1 MSKIKCLECN
11 TILESTYTHDF
22 QSCECSNGAFIDG
35 GNDYMRFGC
44 KDITEVLFW
53 DEEANKFL
61 PYTTVV
67 KEESVEEQ
75 KEEIVCSGSCLRH
88 CPENK

>member
-1 MSKIKCLECN
+1 MSKIKCLCCE

-22 QSCECSNGAFIDG
+22 QSCECSNGAFVDG

-53 DEEANKFL
+53 NEETKEFVPFN
-61 PYTTVV
+61 TTS
-67 KEESVEEQ
+67 EEEVTEEQ
-75 KEEIVCSGSCLRH
+75 KEEVKCSGGCPKCCL
-88 CPENK
+88 ENE